1 MKPFNCWIA
10 ITCLLSGC
18 AGSQDQASHQ
28 IGVSLNASNSSV
40 VCVVTPQN
48 KEYEGYLY
56 EQSGSIVAKITADAL
71 REKFSNII
79 IVNNVQECEIK
90 NAKYSVVPDIIHWE
104 DRVTGWTGRPDI
116 VKIHIKAVDLNFK
129 DNVTEVRFE
138 NSSNLVASA
147 ITEWGNRSP
156 EILLD
161 DGYKKAVLMLLTPS
175 K

>member
-1 MKPFNCWIA
+1 M
-10 ITCLLSGC
+10 
-18 AGSQDQASHQ
+18 
-28 IGVSLNASNSSV
+28 
-40 VCVVTPQN
+40 TPQN

-56 EQSGSIVAKITADAL
+56 EQSGSIVAEKTANTL

-90 NAKYSVVPDIIHWE
+90 NANYSVVPEIIHWE

-116 VKIHIKAVDLNFK
+116 VKIHIKAVDLNLK
-129 DNVTEVRFE
+129 DNVTEVTFE
-138 NSSNLVASA
+138 NSSNLAASA

-161 DGYKKAVLMLLTPS
+161 AGYKKAVLMLLAPS
-175 K
+175 N